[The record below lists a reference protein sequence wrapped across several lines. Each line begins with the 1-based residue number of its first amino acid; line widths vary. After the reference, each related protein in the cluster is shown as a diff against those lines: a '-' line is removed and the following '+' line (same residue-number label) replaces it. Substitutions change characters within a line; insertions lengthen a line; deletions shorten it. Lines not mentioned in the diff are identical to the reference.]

1 MQTITNSMRAA
12 ELSQYI
18 FDTGAAQAEMRF
30 DGLSKVY
37 DAWTIQHLEHT
48 GVGAG
53 WRCLDVGGGGG
64 SIARWLGRRVGRSG
78 HVLVTDLNPRFL
90 TALDQ
95 ENIEVRQHDII
106 VDELPESAFDLVHE
120 RLVLLHIPER
130 ERALQRM
137 VRALKPGG
145 WLVLEDYADLI
156 DRSALTSD
164 ASIAPLLRKAY
175 AALSQ
180 LLRAH
185 GTDLSF
191 ARRRFPL
198 LREYGLVE
206 SGMEGYLVQTTGGSP
221 AARVY
226 QANIEQI
233 REEAVRTGLLCP
245 ADVDALLKLLVNPEF
260 AEPIQPI
267 MLTAWGRRPL

>member
-18 FDTGAAQAEMRF
+18 FDTGAAQAAMRF
-30 DGLSKVY
+30 DGLSKAY

-53 WRCLDVGGGGG
+53 WRCLEVGGGGG
-64 SIARWLGRRVGRSG
+64 SIARWLSRCVGSAG
-78 HVLVTDLNPRFL
+78 QVLVTDINPRFL
-90 TALDQ
+90 TALEQ
-95 ENIEVRQHDII
+95 ENIEVRQHDIV
-106 VDELPESAFDLVHE
+106 VDELPEGAFDLVHE

-130 ERALQRM
+130 ERALRRM
-137 VRALKPGG
+137 VGSLKPGG
-145 WLVLEDYADLI
+145 WLVLEDYADIL
-156 DRSALTSD
+156 DRSALISD
-164 ASIAPLLRKAY
+164 ASAAPLLRKAF

-206 SGMEGYLVQTTGGSP
+206 LGLEGYFVQTTGGSP
-221 AARVY
+221 SARVY
-226 QANIEQI
+226 RANIEQI
-233 REEAVRTGLLCP
+233 REEAVCTGLLSA
-245 ADVDALLKLLVNPEF
+245 ADIDAVLKLLDNPDL